1 MTNLMKLASDLRYVN
16 QGAVLTQSSENE
28 RILNGGTPIDEDTE
42 NERAQTVKPLSRITQ
57 PFFIEN
63 NDGTVTLVSNDN
75 YTDNGDGTIT
85 LNSGY
90 TDNGDGTVTLV
101 V

>member
-1 MTNLMKLASDLRYVN
+1 MKLASDPKYVN

-28 RILNGGTPIDEDTE
+28 RIIAGGTPKSEDTE
-42 NERAQTVKPLSRITQ
+42 NERALTVVPLGHNKFKE
-57 PFFIEN
+57 PFFTLN
-63 NDGTVTLVSNDN
+63 SDGTVTLVSSAN

-90 TDNGDGTVTLV
+90 KDNGDGTVTLV
-101 V
+101 EG